1 MGCDYSV
8 TGGTDCGYNIDTS
21 TSELAYMWYNI
32 LGNTPFF
39 DVNGIEQANWGLNN
53 TGADGV
59 NFSNIQSD
67 LLAPSTSFYWTRTEY
82 ASSATSTLRSSA
94 WTFNSDWG
102 MQNFNAKEQDYFAW
116 AVRSGDVTVVPVP
129 AAVWLFGSGLI
140 GLIGIARRKRTY

>member
-53 TGADGV
+53 KIG
-59 NFSNIQSD
+59 
-67 LLAPSTSFYWTRTEY
+67 R
-82 ASSATSTLRSSA
+82 ASCRERVS
-94 WTFNSDWG
+94 
-102 MQNFNAKEQDYFAW
+102 
-116 AVRSGDVTVVPVP
+116 
-129 AAVWLFGSGLI
+129 
-140 GLIGIARRKRTY
+140 